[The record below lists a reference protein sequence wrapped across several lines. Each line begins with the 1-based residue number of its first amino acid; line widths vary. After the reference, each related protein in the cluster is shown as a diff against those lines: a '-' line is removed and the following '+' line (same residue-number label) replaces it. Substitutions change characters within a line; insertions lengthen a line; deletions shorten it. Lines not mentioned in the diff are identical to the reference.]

1 MIETPS
7 ADSLGKAA
15 NLSGWIPP
23 KPTDSIP
30 LFDPLKISAITLQ
43 NRLLDGTLTSV
54 QILKEYYRQ
63 ILSYNG
69 YLRAIHQLAPGAI
82 ERAEYLDDLRRRGVV
97 LGPLHGIPV
106 LLKDN
111 IGTDQ
116 SMGMDTT
123 AGSVA
128 LVGSVT
134 INNAPIVDQELM
146 WFKGHKVSV
155 GWSSL
160 CGQGQNPYIKGGV
173 DPSDGLSGHSS
184 PGGSSSGSGIAVAAG
199 FAPLSIGTET
209 EGSINCPATRNSLY
223 AVKPTLGAVSNR
235 SIVPI
240 SMHLDTA
247 GPMGINAED
256 VANLLTVLVGSG
268 RPDVPPGGYR
278 AAMSGADGWKD
289 LDIGVLDPEIWR
301 YDHTL
306 QTVRP
311 NAIEQIVSIFGFLQ
325 RQRPSLTLVQK
336 QATFDAY
343 GRIEALARS
352 YHYGVSL
359 RPNKDFDWEGSNS
372 VIQLMIADFARDFD
386 KYLEDNPGQESIEEA
401 VAFPQ
406 SSDRRDKLLRH
417 ISEVGKS
424 FPETLDRYNINVIIG
439 PADSWFTKYSAA
451 TGENNENFFP

>member
-134 INNAPIVDQELM
+134 INNAPIVDQ
-146 WFKGHKVSV
+146 VS
-155 GWSSL
+155 S
-160 CGQGQNPYIKGGV
+160 YILLFCLFCLFI
-173 DPSDGLSGHSS
+173 STHSS
-184 PGGSSSGSGIAVAAG
+184 
-199 FAPLSIGTET
+199 
-209 EGSINCPATRNSLY
+209 
-223 AVKPTLGAVSNR
+223 
-235 SIVPI
+235 
-240 SMHLDTA
+240 
-247 GPMGINAED
+247 
-256 VANLLTVLVGSG
+256 
-268 RPDVPPGGYR
+268 
-278 AAMSGADGWKD
+278 
-289 LDIGVLDPEIWR
+289 
-301 YDHTL
+301 
-306 QTVRP
+306 
-311 NAIEQIVSIFGFLQ
+311 
-325 RQRPSLTLVQK
+325 K
-336 QATFDAY
+336 QY
-343 GRIEALARS
+343 
-352 YHYGVSL
+352 
-359 RPNKDFDWEGSNS
+359 
-372 VIQLMIADFARDFD
+372 
-386 KYLEDNPGQESIEEA
+386 
-401 VAFPQ
+401 
-406 SSDRRDKLLRH
+406 
-417 ISEVGKS
+417 
-424 FPETLDRYNINVIIG
+424 
-439 PADSWFTKYSAA
+439 
-451 TGENNENFFP
+451 